1 MLSDEITLGMSNI
14 GKFSSNIFFTMTLV
28 VSFLVWKAS
37 IHPEKVSKKTNKYL
51 LLYLAGLTSV
61 KFIAQYAP
69 GGSPLSCFPGVKPEF

>member
-14 GKFSSNIFFTMTLV
+14 GKISSNIFFSMTLV

-69 GGSPLSCFPGVKPEF
+69 SGSPLSCFPGAKPDF

>member
-14 GKFSSNIFFTMTLV
+14 GEISSNIFFTMTLV

-37 IHPEKVSKKTNKYL
+37 IHPEKSVLKTNKYL

-69 GGSPLSCFPGVKPEF
+69 GRSPLSCFPGVKPEF

>member
-14 GKFSSNIFFTMTLV
+14 GKISSNIFFTMTLV

-61 KFIAQYAP
+61 KFIAHYAP
-69 GGSPLSCFPGVKPEF
+69 SGSPLSCFPGAKPEF